1 MTDKAGRPKFRRL
14 RYFIS
19 ARYQLKYIGTILI
32 FMLLAVAVST
42 YTVYFT
48 GMTIFAEKL
57 SNVYPQARVVPLL
70 NMVNYRI
77 IINILLLIPVVVF
90 ISMYLSHKIAG
101 PIYRLERYLTDMA
114 AGQLVAHVK
123 LRKGD
128 EFGSLAAKINDVT
141 DSLRATITNQ
151 RSSMLKIIGELD
163 TVKKMT
169 DSKSADIA
177 QIDSRIDRISAE
189 IKALERELDRFKVQA

>member
-1 MTDKAGRPKFRRL
+1 MTAETARPKFRRL
-14 RYFIS
+14 RYFVS
-19 ARYQLKYIGTILI
+19 AKYQLKYIGTILL
-32 FMLLAVAVST
+32 FMFLAVAVST

-77 IINILLLIPVVVF
+77 LLNILFLIPIVAF

-114 AGQLVAHVK
+114 AGQLMVHVK

-128 EFGSLAAKINDVT
+128 EFGSLAAKINNVT
-141 DSLRATITNQ
+141 DSLRAAFVNQ
-151 RSSMLKIIGELD
+151 KTSMTKIVSELD
-163 TVKKMT
+163 EVKKLT
-169 DSKSADIA
+169 DSKGASIA
-177 QIDSRIDRISAE
+177 EIDSKIDKINGE
-189 IKALERELDRFKVQA
+189 IKALGRELDKFKV